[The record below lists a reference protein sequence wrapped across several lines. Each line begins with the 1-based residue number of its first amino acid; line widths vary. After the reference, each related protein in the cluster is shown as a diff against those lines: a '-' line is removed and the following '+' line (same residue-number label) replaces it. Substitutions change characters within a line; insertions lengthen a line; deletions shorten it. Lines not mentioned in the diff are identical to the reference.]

1 MAATPFSDEFERA
14 LMTTTSYAQNF
25 EDVILWRAL
34 GHISKGTYVDVGA
47 QHPVVDSVSKSFYE
61 RGWRGIHVEPVP
73 AYAALL
79 RQDRPDETVLQVAL
93 SDQAGVLELNVIAGT
108 GLSTGVKAYAN
119 THSSEHG
126 FAAEVIQVPMLPM
139 STALA
144 SLNGQQVH
152 WLKIDV
158 EGFEEQVLRG
168 WDSKA
173 LRPWII
179 VIEATIPLSE
189 ELNYAGAD
197 RLLIDA
203 GYHFVYFDGL
213 NRFYTASEH
222 AELAAR
228 LQLPPN
234 VFDDAELSG
243 TASSLWCRGLISR
256 HQQTQEALMEGHQQA
271 LATLMEGHQQAQA
284 TLVEELAALRER
296 IADVEAQFR
305 HAVSR
310 EEQSQAR
317 AVAFAEQA
325 AQAEARTALV
335 ETQLEVVR
343 QHGEAILSSTSWR
356 ITAPFRLAGKFAP
369 RLGSAIR
376 EGRLTSGLKRRVKAL
391 LRTTIKAL
399 ARYPAL
405 KRMAAGGVALV
416 PSLEQRLRA
425 IAAAP
430 PAAMTKD
437 GDQRVHAI
445 PTRLSPD
452 ASVLFRQLMR
462 QQERAEG
469 T

>member
-1 MAATPFSDEFERA
+1 MAVTTFSDEFERA
-14 LMTTTSYAQNF
+14 LMITTSYAQNF

-34 GHISKGTYVDVGA
+34 GHIPNGTYVDIGA

-61 RGWRGIHVEPVP
+61 RGWRGVHVEPVP

-93 SDQAGVLELNVIAGT
+93 SDQAGVLDLNVIAGT
-108 GLSTGVKAYAN
+108 GLSTGVKAYAK

-126 FAAEVIQVPMLPM
+126 FPTEVVQVPMLPM

-197 RLLIDA
+197 RLLVDA

-222 AELAAR
+222 AELGAR
-228 LQLPPN
+228 LRLPPN
-234 VFDDAELSG
+234 VFDNAELSG

-256 HQQTQEALMEGHQQA
+256 HQQA

-284 TLVEELAALRER
+284 TLMEELAALRER
-296 IADVEAQFR
+296 IADVETQFR
-305 HAVSR
+305 HAASR

-317 AVAFAEQA
+317 AVALAEQA
-325 AQAEARTALV
+325 AQAEARAALV
-335 ETQLEVVR
+335 ETQLKVVR
-343 QHGEAILSSTSWR
+343 QHGEAILNSTSWR
-356 ITAPFRLAGKFAP
+356 ITSPMRLAGKFVP

-376 EGRLTSGLKRRVKAL
+376 DGRLTSGLKRRIKTL
-391 LRTTIKAL
+391 LRTTINAL
-399 ARYPAL
+399 SRYPAL
-405 KRMAAGGVALV
+405 RRMAAGAMALV
-416 PSLEQRLRA
+416 PPLARRLRA
-425 IAAAP
+425 SARP
-430 PAAMTKD
+430 PRR
-437 GDQRVHAI
+437 QR
-445 PTRLSPD
+445 RLRTEIRKCTQYPRGYHRTP
-452 ASVLFRQLMR
+452 ASSF
-462 QQERAEG
+462 AN
-469 T
+469 

>member
-1 MAATPFSDEFERA
+1 
-14 LMTTTSYAQNF
+14 MTTTSYAQNF

-34 GHISKGTYVDVGA
+34 GHIPKGTYVDVGA
-47 QHPVVDSVSKSFYE
+47 QHPVVDSVSKAFYE
-61 RGWRGIHVEPVP
+61 RGWRGVHVEPVP

-93 SDQAGVLELNVIAGT
+93 SDHAGVLDLNVIAGT

-126 FAAEVIQVPMLPM
+126 FATEVVQVPMLPM

-197 RLLIDA
+197 SLLIDA

-222 AELAAR
+222 ADLADK
-228 LQLPPN
+228 LKLPPN
-234 VFDDAELSG
+234 VFDNAELSG

-256 HQQTQEALMEGHQQA
+256 HQQAQE
-271 LATLMEGHQQAQA
+271 TLMEGHQQAIAALMEGHQEAQA
-284 TLVEELAALRER
+284 TLMEEMAALRER
-296 IADVEAQFR
+296 IADVEMQL
-305 HAVSR
+305 HCAVSR

-317 AVAFAEQA
+317 AAAFAEQA

-343 QHGEAILSSTSWR
+343 QQGEAIMSSTSWR
-356 ITAPFRLAGKFAP
+356 ITAPLRLAGKFAP

-376 EGRLTSGLKRRVKAL
+376 DGRLTSGLKRRVKTL

-399 ARYPAL
+399 AHYPAL
-405 KRMAAGGVALV
+405 RRMAAGGVALV
-416 PSLEQRLRA
+416 PPLAQRLRA
-425 IAAAP
+425 IATTPSTAP
-430 PAAMTKD
+430 LKNEVQ
-437 GDQRVHAI
+437 GVHAL
-445 PTRLSPD
+445 PARLSPD

-462 QQERAEG
+462 QQERMEG

>member
-1 MAATPFSDEFERA
+1 MAVTTFSDEFERA
-14 LMTTTSYAQNF
+14 LMITTSYAQNF

-34 GHISKGTYVDVGA
+34 GHIPNGTYVDVGA

-61 RGWRGIHVEPVP
+61 RGWRGVHVEPVP

-93 SDQAGVLELNVIAGT
+93 SDQAGVLDLNVIAGT

-119 THSSEHG
+119 THSSAHG
-126 FAAEVIQVPMLPM
+126 FATEVVQVPMLPM

-234 VFDDAELSG
+234 VFDNAELSG

-256 HQQTQEALMEGHQQA
+256 HQQAQE
-271 LATLMEGHQQAQA
+271 TLMEGHQQAQA
-284 TLVEELAALRER
+284 TLMEELAALRER

-317 AVAFAEQA
+317 AVAFAEQV

-335 ETQLEVVR
+335 ETQLKVVR

-356 ITAPFRLAGKFAP
+356 ITAPLRLAGKFAP

-376 EGRLTSGLKRRVKAL
+376 DGRLTSGLKRRVKTL

-399 ARYPAL
+399 AHYPAL
-405 KRMAAGGVALV
+405 RRMAAGGVALV
-416 PSLEQRLRA
+416 PPLAQRLRA
-425 IAAAP
+425 IAPTPAAAP
-430 PAAMTKD
+430 PEN

-452 ASVLFRQLMR
+452 ASVLFGQLML